1 MFTLS
6 LPLRTLVFDYIWAPK
21 RLHRNP
27 KNRIYRLDLTFAR
40 SNLYKLR
47 NPFFERVQ
55 TVITKVHHGPPVP
68 RPNSLLCL
76 WDLWG
81 LWWFWRFHLYTA
93 NHSDGSGA
101 ASRVQMRKK
110 WKELQESKGC
120 TNHHK
125 SSSMKKSWK
134 KPRNPNKI
142 RFMPFEATCGPQRN
156 SPDEQSLYSVLG
168 NLFYVRACI
177 SLPFGHIRIHVCSV
191 RNTQQLKKQIPGLH
205 AFAAFVWTCVCVTT
219 FGHPKDRTGTSKK

>member
-134 KPRNPNKI
+134 
-142 RFMPFEATCGPQRN
+142 
-156 SPDEQSLYSVLG
+156 
-168 NLFYVRACI
+168 NLE
-177 SLPFGHIRIHVCSV
+177 IRIKSGSCH
-191 RNTQQLKKQIPGLH
+191 LKPLAVHKETVLMNSLC
-205 AFAAFVWTCVCVTT
+205 TL
-219 FGHPKDRTGTSKK
+219 S